1 MLILASASPRRC
13 ELLKSHGWVFKV
25 SPAKREKVPDLS
37 RPAEYT
43 MASAYF
49 KALEVAE
56 FYPEDVV
63 LGVDTAVFFGGK
75 IIGKPKDSGDAANTL
90 RALSQNTHEVYTGFA
105 LISKSGAVRGY
116 EKTAVTFR
124 RLSESE
130 ILSYVKTGSP
140 LDKAGSYGAQDEGA
154 GFIEKLNGSRE
165 NVIGLPVERIELALS
180 VLGFCR

>member
-1 MLILASASPRRC
+1 MLILASASPRRR

-43 MASAYF
+43 MASSYF

-75 IIGKPKDSGDAANTL
+75 IIGAANTL

-105 LISKSGAVRGY
+105 LISKSGVVRGY